1 MILRR
6 VWEPVRLFIGRKK
19 WLLDIVSFVVGGL
32 LWCWYVVDL
41 WVTGIVVEAHRV
53 CTKPLRRM
61 EQGVL
66 EDALKGR
73 VIVIE

>member
-1 MILRR
+1 MLRR
-6 VWEPVRLFIGRKK
+6 VWGHVRLFIGRHT
-19 WLLDIVSFVVGGL
+19 WLLNIVAYVVGGL

-41 WVTGIVVEAHRV
+41 WVTGVVVEAHRV

-66 EDALKGR
+66 EDVLKDK
-73 VIVIE
+73 VIIIE

>member
-1 MILRR
+1 MLRR
-6 VWEPVRLFIGRKK
+6 FWEPVRLFIGRHE
-19 WLLDIVSFVVGGL
+19 WLTNMVSTVVGGL

-41 WVTGIVVEAHRV
+41 WVTGVVVEAHRV

-66 EDALKGR
+66 EDVLKDK
-73 VIVIE
+73 VIVVE

>member
-19 WLLDIVSFVVGGL
+19 RLLNIVSFVVGGL

-41 WVTGIVVEAHRV
+41 WVTGAVGGGAPCVYEAV
-53 CTKPLRRM
+53 TKD
-61 EQGVL
+61 EAGGTGGCV
-66 EDALKGR
+66 KG
-73 VIVIE
+73 EGDCN

>member
-1 MILRR
+1 MLRR
-6 VWEPVRLFIGRKK
+6 VWETVRLFIGHRT
-19 WLLDIVSFVVGGL
+19 WLLNIVASVVGGL

-41 WVTGIVVEAHRV
+41 WVTGVVVEAHRV

-66 EDALKGR
+66 EDVLNGR
-73 VIVIE
+73 VIVVE

>member
-1 MILRR
+1 MLRR
-6 VWEPVRLFIGRKK
+6 FWEPVRLFIGRHKR
-19 WLLDIVSFVVGGL
+19 LLDIVASVVGGL

-41 WVTGIVVEAHRV
+41 WVTGVVVEAHRV

-66 EDALKGR
+66 EDALNGK
-73 VIVIE
+73 VIIVE

>member
-1 MILRR
+1 MLRR
-6 VWEPVRLFIGRKK
+6 VWEPVRLCIGRLT
-19 WLLDIVSFVVGGL
+19 WFLNIVASVVGGL

-41 WVTGIVVEAHRV
+41 WVTGVVVEAHRV

-66 EDALKGR
+66 EDVLNGK
-73 VIVIE
+73 VIVVE